1 MNIYTLYITTTSP
14 FQIDIDNN
22 TATQYQEDTIL
33 NHKCW
38 GLQTALDWWNS
49 DPQWVPVNCI
59 WVHNIVKMSPSSS
72 WDATSKN
79 PSAQHCAQA
88 SRQTTPAG
96 LVKGRALCRE
106 DIFQSFLL
114 PDAILNHIALK
125 HRQSWWDINYLKNKY
140 YRVLLW
146 MLHDAAYFLSSHFP
160 NQFCYI
166 PIPVQSQPPSLPT
179 FSPVLH

>member
-1 MNIYTLYITTTSP
+1 MLGVANCTWLVKFWSSMGTLLTVSEFITSSR
-14 FQIDIDNN
+14 
-22 TATQYQEDTIL
+22 
-33 NHKCW
+33 C
-38 GLQTALDWWNS
+38 LQAH
-49 DPQWVPVNCI
+49 PGMP
-59 WVHNIVKMSPSSS
+59 HRR
-72 WDATSKN
+72 N